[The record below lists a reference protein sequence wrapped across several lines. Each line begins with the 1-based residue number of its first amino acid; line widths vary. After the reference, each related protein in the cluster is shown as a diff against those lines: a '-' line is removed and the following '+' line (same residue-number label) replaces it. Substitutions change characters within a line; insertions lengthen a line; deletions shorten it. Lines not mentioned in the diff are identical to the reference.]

1 MFWLKFRIFWSRK
14 WQPTPV
20 FLPGRFHG
28 QNSPADYSPWDG
40 KESDMTEHT
49 HTNLWALVFTVVPQ
63 PSHIYFSVYSRRCS
77 LCVFPIFFFFS
88 LRNAQINVPIFR
100 SLWLPLLKFLEVIFC
115 VWTCWVKEYGHLK
128 LFDACCQ
135 IALQKWCWM
144 YLDCSM
150 SFGGLLARFPW
161 QQ

>member
-1 MFWLKFRIFWSRK
+1 MFCLKFRISWSRK

-28 QNSPADYSPWDG
+28 QNSPADYSPWDS
-40 KESDMTEHT
+40 KEPDATEHT
-49 HTNLWALVFTVVPQ
+49 HWSVSTGVYCCSTA
-63 PSHIYFSVYSRRCS
+63 SRIYFSVCSRRCS
-77 LCVFPIFFFFS
+77 LCVFPSLFFS
-88 LRNAQINVPIFR
+88 LRNAQINVPIVR
-100 SLWLPLLKFLEVIFC
+100 SLWLHLLKFLEVIFC

-128 LFDACCQ
+128 PFDACCQ